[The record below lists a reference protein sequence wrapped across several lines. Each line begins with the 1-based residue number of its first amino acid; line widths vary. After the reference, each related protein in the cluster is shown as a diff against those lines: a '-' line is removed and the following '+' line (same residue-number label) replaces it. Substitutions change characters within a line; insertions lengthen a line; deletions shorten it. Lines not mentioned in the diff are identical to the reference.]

1 MADVGRPLKFT
12 PERCKAIL
20 QDIADAIPYQLAAEA
35 NGIREPTLYHWIN
48 HGWDDIENNIESD
61 YAEFSKAI
69 KKIEVER
76 IKRHS
81 NKVSDNVDRWQADAW
96 MLERRWYK
104 HYGSNVHLNEM
115 EERLKK
121 IENKAKNR
129 DVDNGTK
136 TQEGSEASKE
146 EASV

>member
-12 PERCKAIL
+12 PERRKAIL

-35 NGIREPTLYHWIN
+35 NGIREETLYHWIR
-48 HGWDDIENNIESD
+48 HGWDDEENGIESD
-61 YAEFSKAI
+61 YVEFSQAI

-121 IENKAKNR
+121 IEEKAKNK

-136 TQEGSEASKE
+136 TQEGSEAS
-146 EASV
+146 